1 MKKLKVWIETG
12 YAQGYHEVEVEL
24 DENLS
29 EDEIEKYAHEVMHE
43 QLVEWGWEVIN
54 GENNV

>member
-12 YAQGYHEVEVEL
+12 YAHGHHEVEVEL

>member
-12 YAQGYHEVEVEL
+12 YVNGYHEVEVEL

-29 EDEIEKYAHEVMHE
+29 KDEIGKYAHEVMHE
-43 QLVEWGWEVIN
+43 QLVEWGREVV
-54 GENNV
+54 EE

>member
-12 YAQGYHEVEVEL
+12 YADGYHEVEVEL

-29 EDEIEKYAHEVMHE
+29 KDEIEKYAHEVMHE
-43 QLVEWGWEVIN
+43 QLVEWGWKVVE
-54 GENNV
+54 E

>member
-12 YAQGYHEVEVEL
+12 YAHGHHEVEVEL

-43 QLVEWGWEVIN
+43 QLVEWGWEVV
-54 GENNV
+54 EE